1 MEPATEEMEPATIG
15 TGAASTPTTASTEG
29 KRQSTPSEV
38 EPATEEEKIAKKLEE
53 DVKRLSTPE
62 MEPAKINPASTSS
75 SSSTDQRSE
84 HPEASDIS
92 GAEAASP
99 VRPIEQ
105 EPAIDNK
112 KWLDTSTQGQ
122 PICIDIEDKETM
134 REELIRAAQLEDI
147 DMSPKEDEAT
157 EATSSERAN
166 KRNTDEQIPET
177 PLPPAKRRI

>member
-1 MEPATEEMEPATIG
+1 MAKEI
-15 TGAASTPTTASTEG
+15 
-29 KRQSTPSEV
+29 
-38 EPATEEEKIAKKLEE
+38 EK
-53 DVKRLSTPE
+53 DVKRLSTLE

-122 PICIDIEDKETM
+122 PICIDIEDKEETM
-134 REELIRAAQLEDI
+134 REELIRAAQVEDI